1 MRGWIGA
8 GVLWAVLLPAQ
19 AGNWQSPPADGL
31 LLVVVRHAERASDT
45 ARDPE
50 LSAVGQVR
58 AQALAERLRELP
70 LAAVYATPFRRTQL
84 TARPSAEAQGIEVEV
99 RDFVSRNPDEDALA
113 LRETLLREHRGEAV
127 LVVGHSN
134 TVPAIVEALS
144 GQDAEAMPETEY
156 DRLSL
161 IRIEADGRAELRVER
176 Y

>member
-1 MRGWIGA
+1 MLLAALALPLAAGA
-8 GVLWAVLLPAQ
+8 QV
-19 AGNWQSPPADGL
+19 PPVPSDGL
-31 LLVVVRHAERASDT
+31 LVVVVRHAEKAQDDS
-45 ARDPE
+45 RDPDLNE
-50 LSAVGQVR
+50 AGR
-58 AQALAERLRELP
+58 AQ
-70 LAAVYATPFRRTQL
+70 Q
-84 TARPSAEAQGIEVEV
+84 TAQPSAEAQGLEVEV
-99 RDFVSRNPDEDALA
+99 REFVSRDPDEDARA

-144 GQDAEAMPETEY
+144 GQKAEPMPETEY

>member
-19 AGNWQSPPADGL
+19 AENWQSPPADGL
-31 LLVVVRHAERASDT
+31 LLVVVRHAEKASAE
-45 ARDPE
+45 ARDPD
-50 LSAVGQVR
+50 LSAAGQVR

-84 TARPSAEAQGIEVEV
+84 TAWPSAETQGIEVEV

-161 IRIEADGRAELRVER
+161 IRIESDGRAELRVER